1 MTRKNNEIHL
11 KLQGTNLELTH
22 ELRKFIYKKVSDCMK
37 ALGDVNPE
45 AVQIDI
51 EVERTTRRHPLE
63 RRNGQLYRAEA
74 NVKVPGRFI
83 RVEESSMHLEAAI
96 VKMKNTLTR
105 SIRHWREQWIDRKRN
120 GARKAKEV
128 SIFEPEPIFLLED
141 EWVEPPAP
149 TSPYAEFFEQDKEA
163 PLWKGVRD
171 DARDLV

>member
-1 MTRKNNEIHL
+1 MHITV
-11 KLQGTNLELTH
+11 QGTNLEVTH
-22 ELRKFIYKKVSDCMK
+22 ELRKFIYKKVGDCK
-37 ALGDVNPE
+37 RALGDVNLD

-51 EVERTTRRHPLE
+51 EIERTTRRHPQD
-63 RRNGQLYRAEA
+63 RNNGGPLYRAEA

-83 RVEESSMHLEAAI
+83 RVEEFAMHLEPAI

-128 SIFEPEPIFLLED
+128 GIFEPEPLFLPED
-141 EWVEPPAP
+141 EWVEPPSP
-149 TSPYAEFFEQDKEA
+149 PSPYAEFFEQNKEA